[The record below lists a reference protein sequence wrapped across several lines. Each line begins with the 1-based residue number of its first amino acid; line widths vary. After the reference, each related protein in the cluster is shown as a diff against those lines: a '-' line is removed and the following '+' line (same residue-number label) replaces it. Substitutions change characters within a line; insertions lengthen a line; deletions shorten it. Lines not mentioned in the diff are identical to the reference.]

1 MNIFFDVDQTI
12 LGMDNS
18 LRPGVR
24 ETMTALKEMGHNVYV
39 WSGMGIRRE
48 TIRRHGLESYVSG
61 LYQKPLYDYLERLE
75 ELGLPFAPD
84 FVVDDDPQ
92 VVSAFGGMW
101 VPPYY
106 KQGDDKDVMKR
117 VLAAATAFA
126 NDGHSDDAHFR
137 ARGDLRPLVRS

>member
-24 ETMTALKEMGHNVYV
+24 ETMIALKEKGHRIYV

-48 TIRRHGLESYVSG
+48 TVRRHGLEGLVAG
-61 LYQKPLYDYLERLE
+61 LYQKPLYDYEERLE
-75 ELGLPFAPD
+75 ELGLPFPPD

-92 VVSAFGGMW
+92 VVSAFGGLW

-106 KQGDDKDVMKR
+106 KQGDDDGAMAR
-117 VLAAATAFA
+117 VLVAA
-126 NDGHSDDAHFR
+126 SDFIESGASKDDHFR
-137 ARGDLRPLVRS
+137 ARGDLRPILGP